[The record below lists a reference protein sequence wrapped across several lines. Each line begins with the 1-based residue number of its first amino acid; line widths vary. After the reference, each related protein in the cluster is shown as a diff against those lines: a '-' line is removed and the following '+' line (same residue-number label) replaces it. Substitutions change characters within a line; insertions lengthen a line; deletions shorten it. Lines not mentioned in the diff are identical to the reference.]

1 MHLYRSVFLHIRNE
15 IANFR
20 NLWYNSFEV
29 INVANKKMKI
39 LNIVFFVIIVLT
51 FVYYT
56 YEFFH
61 YRNELEA
68 ARKMHGDGYYIVELL
83 MMMVPISFVLEAGI
97 ETSIYYNLRYFISD
111 ENKTTIKMVFNILM
125 LMSSF
130 SLFASLFILEDAVI
144 PAFSLLLVLRIIYA
158 FIKKK

>member
-1 MHLYRSVFLHIRNE
+1 MRIRNE

-39 LNIVFFVIIVLT
+39 LNIIFFVIIVLT
-51 FVYYT
+51 FVFCT
-56 YEFFH
+56 YEFFY
-61 YRNELEA
+61 YRNELET

-111 ENKTTIKMVFNILM
+111 ENKTTITMVFNILM

-144 PAFSLLLVLRIIYA
+144 PVFSLLLVLRIIYA